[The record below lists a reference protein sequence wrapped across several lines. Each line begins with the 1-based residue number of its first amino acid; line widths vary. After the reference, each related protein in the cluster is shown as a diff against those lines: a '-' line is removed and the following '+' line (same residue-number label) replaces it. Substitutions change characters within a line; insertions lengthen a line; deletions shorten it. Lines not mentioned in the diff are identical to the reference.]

1 MLEKMYREMD
11 DKKPMRVRQHTIMI
25 DNRERVVITGVQDVD
40 SFNEVEVVLMT
51 DVGILSILGQDLHIA
66 KLSLDEGQLVIEGMI
81 AAADYNDAQPAQKGG
96 GGLMSRF
103 FR

>member
-1 MLEKMYREMD
+1 MYREMD

-51 DVGILSILGQDLHIA
+51 DVAYWGKIYTSLSSPWTRG
-66 KLSLDEGQLVIEGMI
+66 SW
-81 AAADYNDAQPAQKGG
+81 
-96 GGLMSRF
+96 
-103 FR
+103 